1 MKERYYECDC
11 GSVAIECGGS
21 IIKVPNGYGDGYFK
35 VIEFENDDEFY
46 KYREEYKKT
55 HFIDKVS
62 FQFLCVC
69 EFENARLLAYDCLK
83 KSDNLDIN
91 TLCILNGTYAIY
103 NNRGEVYFIKW

>member
-1 MKERYYECDC
+1 MKERMYECDC

-21 IIKVPNGYGDGYFK
+21 IIKIPNGYGDGYFK
-35 VIEFENDDEFY
+35 VIEFENEMEFNMF
-46 KYREEYKKT
+46 KYSKNYLV
-55 HFIDKVS
+55 DKVS

-69 EFENARLLAYDCLK
+69 DFENARLLAYDCLK
-83 KSDNLDIN
+83 KTDNLDIN